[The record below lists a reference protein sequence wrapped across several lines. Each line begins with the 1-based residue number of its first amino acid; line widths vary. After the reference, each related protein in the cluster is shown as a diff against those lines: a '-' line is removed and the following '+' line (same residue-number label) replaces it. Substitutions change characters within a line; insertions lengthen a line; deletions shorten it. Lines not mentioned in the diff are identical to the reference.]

1 MYVGCGRADPIIYDD
16 PGRPGPDRGR
26 AIMRNEERLWDLEP
40 SVILLGALYA
50 LSIVAGIFGAAVG
63 LV

>member
-1 MYVGCGRADPIIYDD
+1 
-16 PGRPGPDRGR
+16 
-26 AIMRNEERLWDLEP
+26 MRNEERLWDLEP